1 MDIMIHWPVI
11 LAVTSQP
18 KALIYRQVMVL
29 LRALVYDRLI
39 QNNWSEI
46 QNIGTVQFIINEH
59 VCTETQ
65 TSAFNLTFDDLDSI
79 YMQLP
84 ADSDLNTSGDDYVK
98 ILKDNLQS
106 RSLRRRRTWLS
117 KPCLTL
123 VVQQETI
130 CPSLSSTPMLTY
142 SRITLYPVQP
152 SEYYPASGHRG

>member
-79 YMQLP
+79 YM
-84 ADSDLNTSGDDYVK
+84 
-98 ILKDNLQS
+98 
-106 RSLRRRRTWLS
+106 
-117 KPCLTL
+117 
-123 VVQQETI
+123 
-130 CPSLSSTPMLTY
+130 
-142 SRITLYPVQP
+142 
-152 SEYYPASGHRG
+152 